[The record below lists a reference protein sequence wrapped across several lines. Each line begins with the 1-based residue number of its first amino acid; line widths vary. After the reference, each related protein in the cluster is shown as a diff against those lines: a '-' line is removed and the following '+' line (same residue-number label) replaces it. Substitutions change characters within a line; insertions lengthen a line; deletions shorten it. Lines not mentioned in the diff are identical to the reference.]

1 MFSWL
6 HFGAHIMNDEHRELL
21 RKKRDK
27 FLRDLD
33 AKRAASKLYSRG
45 IFSEEDKD
53 EVNAKKTNYQQRE
66 QVLDILPRKGPKAFL
81 VFCDILHE
89 ISEHLEAELRPVQEE
104 EKGTENTDGSLDKE
118 PLAAART
125 PTEGG
130 DESDAR
136 LLGFL
141 GGGGGVPAKPTGDT
155 VDTET
160 IYKMSR
166 APRGIAII
174 INNKNFLRSSGMDKY
189 PRNGTDVDRDA
200 LERLFKS
207 LKFEVRI
214 YNDITKYEIR
224 RIAKEMATFNHSA
237 YDAFIF
243 SILTHGEEGLLYG
256 TDGTISTRDV
266 TSAFRDATTLAG
278 KPKMFFFQAC
288 QGHEY
293 MDGMDATDGPQAS
306 SKVSVPSE
314 ADFLY
319 AYSTVPGYYSWRNSV
334 NGSWFIQSLTE
345 VFEENA
351 ERMDILRMLTRVNAK
366 VSTFKSRTGDY
377 YSDSKRQVSSIV
389 SMLRKELY
397 FFPEKVTEQN

>member
-1 MFSWL
+1 
-6 HFGAHIMNDEHRELL
+6 MNDEHRQLL
-21 RKKRDK
+21 RQKREK

-66 QVLDILPRKGPKAFL
+66 EVLDILPRKGPKAFL

-104 EKGTENTDGSLDKE
+104 EKCTENTDGSLDKE
-118 PLAAART
+118 PLAAARS
-125 PTEGG
+125 PTENG
-130 DESDAR
+130 DKSDGR
-136 LLGFL
+136 LLGRL
-141 GGGGGVPAKPTGDT
+141 GGGVPAKPTEDA

-189 PRNGTDVDRDA
+189 PRNGTDADRDA
-200 LERLFKS
+200 LEKLFKS

-214 YNDITKYEIR
+214 YNDITKYQIR
-224 RIAKEMATFNHSA
+224 GIAKEMAALDHSD

-256 TDGTISTRDV
+256 TDGIISTRDL
-266 TSAFRDATTLAG
+266 TSTFKDATTLAG

-288 QGHEY
+288 QGYEY
-293 MDGMDATDGPQAS
+293 MDGMDVPDGPQAS

-334 NGSWFIQSLTE
+334 NSSWFIQSLTE

-351 ERMDILRMLTRVNAK
+351 ERMDILRMLTRVNAR
-366 VSTFKSRTGDY
+366 VSTFKSRTGEY

-397 FFPEKVTEQN
+397 FFPEEVTEQN